1 VTAFVCYGQ
10 FLATM
15 SATGSQY
22 ATTVGGS
29 HSLKETV
36 FVATLALRRLECT
49 FHFLLLVFKSG
60 QSRIMGLLTRN
71 SANSQ

>member
-10 FLATM
+10 FLTTM

-49 FHFLLLVFKSG
+49 FHLFSFGFLGPV
-60 QSRIMGLLTRN
+60 
-71 SANSQ
+71 